1 MSVDIR
7 EETLDLLTY
16 VWGPPDPNPAFE
28 PKVNWPIYPY
38 PLLDD
43 IREEPLP
50 VRYRALVVENE
61 HLRVT
66 VLPELGGHIH
76 TAVDKASGEEVF
88 YHNHV
93 VKPGLLGLRG
103 AWLSGGVEWNF
114 PCGHT
119 VTTVSPVDACMAREE
134 DGSAT
139 IWVGNIEQVFR
150 MSWAVGIRLRPDT
163 ALIETE
169 IRLSNRTALPHP
181 YYFWANAAVP
191 ARDDM
196 RMIYPGTRAHSW
208 LGDFDWPVHQGKDL
222 ARYTAF
228 DHSNDVFILD
238 SLEDFFG
245 IHYDERDFGVVHV
258 ADVHQAFGKKFFT
271 WGTAEHGK
279 VWSAAL
285 SDRDGP
291 YCEIQSGRF
300 VDQSA
305 WQLMPPHHTERW
317 LEWWYPVHGMG
328 GFDWANREAAVRLS
342 CRGAHCEASVLVTR
356 PMTGALV
363 RLTAGGDLIAEQ
375 HAELSPGRPFSLRA
389 ETQHVGQGRVSCPAV
404 APITLSVL
412 DRERREIIRYTERQA
427 PRTIT
432 LRKTHPPDEATGG
445 GLLRKALRA
454 EERAQPEAAWQSY
467 ERALT
472 LDPACKEA
480 ALALGRIAI
489 ERRPGEAIARLQSVA
504 AALPE
509 SAAAAYYLGI
519 ALTRAY
525 RDCEAEAELWRA
537 SHWPEFA
544 HAARVELGRVAMRRG
559 DHEQAAALFEQSLQ
573 FEPRDMKARALQMAA
588 LRKAGR
594 LKEALKLAAD
604 SDAPYDRLMLAEGH
618 FALAEAGRKR
628 LAARRLRELAG
639 IVPAEAD
646 PWIELAL
653 DYLAAGLATES
664 GTLLT
669 WSTKNVPAVNRS
681 PLAQYL
687 LAEVHARLGQAE
699 EAAVARRRAR
709 ELPVDLVFAH
719 HWELEPI
726 FRAAL
731 AEDPADAKAR
741 YHLGNLL
748 YSQGRKEE
756 ALAEWEASVPNGW
769 DHSVLRRN
777 LALACREVRAD
788 LSRAESELRRA
799 IELSPA
805 DARLYLGLNDVLT
818 ERRAPPETRLAA
830 LDAAPDSVRRRGV
843 VAAQQVIC
851 CLELEQWD
859 RALDLLSTHTFHR
872 WELEFRMRGIYLDAC
887 LGRGAARFDEGDLQG
902 ARADFERALE
912 YPLNLRIGK
921 PSHPSDARGHWCAG
935 VACEALGDMAA
946 ARAHWEAAATEE
958 YHQPG
963 AELVIYR
970 ALSLR
975 KLGREEEAKA
985 ALSDSVTAARE
996 RADRARQ
1003 DARALFTL
1011 GLALKASGE
1020 EAGAGAALERTL
1032 ALHPDMKRARRLL
1045 TARVIL

>member
-7 EETLDLLTY
+7 EEPLELLTY

-43 IREEPLP
+43 IREEARL

-66 VLPELGGHIH
+66 VLPELGGHLH
-76 TAVDKASGEEVF
+76 SAVHKATGEEVF

-103 AWLSGGVEWNF
+103 AWLSGGIEWNF

-119 VTTVSPVDACMAREE
+119 VTTVSPVDARMAREA

-150 MSWAVGIRLRPDT
+150 MAWAVGIRLRPDT
-163 ALIETE
+163 SLIETE
-169 IRLSNRTALPHP
+169 IRLSNRTPLPHP

-208 LGDFDWPVHQGKDL
+208 MGDFDWPAHQGKDL
-222 ARYTAF
+222 ARYAAF
-228 DHSNDVFILD
+228 DHSNDVFMLD

-245 IHYDERDFGVVHV
+245 IYYDERDFGVVHV

-285 SDRDGP
+285 SDEDGP

-300 VDQSA
+300 VDQST

-317 LEWWYPVHGMG
+317 LEWWYPVYGMG

-342 CRGAHCEASVLVTR
+342 GRGDRCEASVLVTR
-356 PMTGALV
+356 PIAGALV
-363 RLTAGGDLIAEQ
+363 RLTEGTGLLAEQ
-375 HAELSPGRPFSLRA
+375 QTDLAPGRPFSLRA
-389 ETQHVGQGRVSCPAV
+389 QSQHVGRERVSCPAV
-404 APITLSVL
+404 APITVSIF
-412 DRERREIIRYTERQA
+412 DRERREIIRYTERQP

-432 LRKTHPPDEATGG
+432 LHKAPPPEEASAG
-445 GLLRKALRA
+445 GLLMKALRS

-472 LDPACKEA
+472 LDPSCEEA
-480 ALALGRIAI
+480 PLALGRMAI
-489 ERRPGEAIARLQSVA
+489 ERKPGEAIARLQSVA
-504 AALPE
+504 GALPE

-519 ALTRAY
+519 ALTRAG
-525 RDCEAEAELWRA
+525 RDCEAEVELWRA
-537 SHWPEFA
+537 AHWPEFA
-544 HAARVELGRVAMRRG
+544 HAARVELGFIGMRRSAW
-559 DHEQAAALFEQSLQ
+559 EQAADLFEQSLQ
-573 FEPRDMKARALQMAA
+573 FEPRDAKARGLQMAG

-594 LKEALKLAAD
+594 TKDALKLAAN
-604 SDAPYDRLMLAEGH
+604 SDAPYDRLMLAEAH

-639 IVPAEAD
+639 IVPDEAD

-653 DYLAAGLATES
+653 DYLAAGLTTEAV
-664 GTLLT
+664 TLLT
-669 WSTKNVPAVNRS
+669 WATKNVAAVRCS

-687 LAEVHARLGQAE
+687 LADAHTRLGQVEDAK
-699 EAAVARRRAR
+699 AARQRAS
-709 ELPVDLVFAH
+709 ELPVDLVFTH
-719 HWELEPI
+719 HWEFEPVL
-726 FRAAL
+726 RAAL
-731 AEDPADAKAR
+731 AEGPADAKAR

-748 YSQGRKEE
+748 YSQGRREE
-756 ALAEWEASVPNGW
+756 ALAEWEAAASAEW
-769 DHSVLRRN
+769 DRSVLRRN
-777 LALACREVRAD
+777 LALARREVRAD
-788 LSRAESELRRA
+788 LNRAESELRRA

-805 DARLYLGLNDVLT
+805 DARLYLELNDVLT
-818 ERRAPPETRLAA
+818 RRRAPPETRLAA
-830 LDAAPDSVRRRGV
+830 LDAAPASVRRRGV

-859 RALDLLSTHTFHR
+859 RALDLL
-872 WELEFRMRGIYLDAC
+872 
-887 LGRGAARFDEGDLQG
+887 
-902 ARADFERALE
+902 
-912 YPLNLRIGK
+912 
-921 PSHPSDARGHWCAG
+921 
-935 VACEALGDMAA
+935 
-946 ARAHWEAAATEE
+946 
-958 YHQPG
+958 
-963 AELVIYR
+963 
-970 ALSLR
+970 
-975 KLGREEEAKA
+975 
-985 ALSDSVTAARE
+985 
-996 RADRARQ
+996 
-1003 DARALFTL
+1003 
-1011 GLALKASGE
+1011 
-1020 EAGAGAALERTL
+1020 
-1032 ALHPDMKRARRLL
+1032 
-1045 TARVIL
+1045 

>member
-1 MSVDIR
+1 MSVEIR
-7 EETLDLLTY
+7 EEPLDLLTY

-43 IREEPLP
+43 IREEARV
-50 VRYRALVVENE
+50 VRYRALIVENE

-66 VLPELGGHIH
+66 VLPELGGHLH
-76 TAVDKASGEEVF
+76 TAVDKASGQEVF

-119 VTTVSPVDACMAREE
+119 VTTVSPVDARMVREE

-139 IWVGNIEQVFR
+139 IWVGNTEQVFR
-150 MSWAVGIRLRPDT
+150 MAWAVGIRLRPDT
-163 ALIETE
+163 SLIETE

-208 LGDFDWPVHQGKDL
+208 MGDFDWPAHQGKDL

-228 DHSNDVFILD
+228 DHSNDVFMLD

-245 IHYDERDFGVVHV
+245 IYYDERDFGVVHV

-285 SDRDGP
+285 SDSDGP

-300 VDQSA
+300 VDQST

-317 LEWWYPVHGMG
+317 LEWWYPVHCMG
-328 GFDWANREAAVRLS
+328 GFDWANRDAAVRLRCS
-342 CRGAHCEASVLVTR
+342 GADWEASVLVTR
-356 PMTGALV
+356 PFAGALV
-363 RLTAGGDLIAEQ
+363 RLTEGGRLLAEQ
-375 HAELSPGRPFSLRA
+375 QTDLAPGRSFSVRA
-389 ETQHVGQGRVSCPAV
+389 QSQGPGDATLTLLDQHGQ
-404 APITLSVL
+404 
-412 DRERREIIRYTERQA
+412 EIIRYAHQQR

-432 LRKTHPPDEATGG
+432 LRKAPAPEEATAG
-445 GLLRKALRA
+445 GLLMKALRS

-467 ERALT
+467 ERALA
-472 LDPACKEA
+472 LDPSCEEA
-480 ALALGRIAI
+480 TLALGRMAI
-489 ERRPGEAIARLQSVA
+489 ERRPGEAIAGLQSAA

-519 ALTRAY
+519 ALTRAG
-525 RDCEAEAELWRA
+525 RDSEAEVELGRA
-537 SHWPEFA
+537 THWPEFA
-544 HAARVELGRVAMRRG
+544 HAARVELGLVAMRRG
-559 DHEQAAALFEQSLQ
+559 DWEQAAALFEQSLQ
-573 FEPRDMKARALQMAA
+573 LQPRDAKARGLQMAG

-594 LKEALKLAAD
+594 TKDALKLTAD
-604 SDAPYDRLMLAEGH
+604 SDAPYDRLMLAEAH

-639 IVPAEAD
+639 IVPDEAD

-653 DYLAAGLATES
+653 DYLAAGLTAEAV
-664 GTLLT
+664 TLLT
-669 WSTKNVPAVNRS
+669 WATKNVRAVRRS

-687 LAEVHARLGQAE
+687 LGDAHARLTQIGDAK
-699 EAAVARRRAR
+699 AARQRAS
-709 ELPVDLVFAH
+709 ELPVDLVFTH
-719 HWELEPI
+719 HWEFEPI
-726 FRAAL
+726 LRAAL
-731 AEDPADAKAR
+731 AEDQADAKAH

-748 YSQGRKEE
+748 YSQGRREE
-756 ALAEWEASVPNGW
+756 ALAEWEAAASGEW
-769 DHSVLRRN
+769 DQSVLRRN
-777 LALACREVRAD
+777 LALACREARAD
-788 LSRAESELRRA
+788 LNRAESELRRA

-805 DARLYLGLNDVLT
+805 DARLYLELNHVLSQ
-818 ERRAPPETRLAA
+818 RRAPPETRLAA

-851 CLELEQWD
+851 CLALEQWD
-859 RALDLLSTHTFHR
+859 RALEMLSTHTFHR

-887 LGRGAARFDEGDLQG
+887 LGRGTARFDAGDLEG

-912 YPLNLRIGK
+912 YPLNLRIGR

-935 VACEALGDMAA
+935 VACEALGDTAA
-946 ARAHWEAAATEE
+946 ARAHWDAAVAED

-963 AELVIYR
+963 SELAIYR

-975 KLGREEEAKA
+975 KLGRQEEAEA
-985 ALSDSVTAARE
+985 ALSDGGRAARQRAARE
-996 RADRARQ
+996 PE
-1003 DARALFTL
+1003 DAGAHFTL
-1011 GLALKASGE
+1011 GLALKANGE
-1020 EAGAGAALERTL
+1020 EADARAALERAL
-1032 ALHPDMKRARRLL
+1032 ALEAGVKRARRLL